1 MEDSKKGK
9 DLNTDLYEFI
19 KIRLDNFD
27 KSNKKY
33 EEYIKMGEDDSY
45 NLPNEQL
52 VHRYK
57 NNKIVFTKNNKI
69 ILEDNAHILGIF
81 DISTCVWL
89 WAWTSPTFTQDELKE
104 SLDILKYS
112 LSYDPKSNSNIH
124 KYIKAHFTCSRI
136 HFDKDIYL
144 NTHLA
149 LALYISKKKFIYP
162 RIDRDLNQIRY
173 YTVG

>member
-1 MEDSKKGK
+1 MEDNKKGT
-9 DLNTDLYEFI
+9 DLNIDLYEFI
-19 KIRLDNFD
+19 KIRFDNFD

-33 EEYIKMGEDDSY
+33 EEYIKIQNTEDVNT
-45 NLPNEQL
+45 NLNVKINTEGTIIFKKENE
-52 VHRYK
+52 
-57 NNKIVFTKNNKI
+57 I
-69 ILEDNAHILGIF
+69 IFEDNVNILGIF

-89 WAWTSPTFTQDELKE
+89 WAWTSPMFTSDELKD
-104 SLDILKYS
+104 SMNILKYG

-144 NTHLA
+144 DIHLA
-149 LALYISKKKFIYP
+149 LSLYISKKKFIYP
-162 RIDRDLNQIRY
+162 KVDKKLNQIRY